1 MARYHVNRLGR
12 FSSPDLLPGA
22 TIDPQS
28 LNRYSYVKDD
38 PIDFTDPSG
47 QLCVQ
52 WTNYTWVGGGDSG
65 PGSWQISSVE
75 TDCFAD
81 PRMPGDDG
89 GRGGGGGLDPD
100 LSKKFIAKIKCNLG
114 SQQVIQ
120 ALEANFSS
128 FANYSSADN
137 KSYTVFTPGPIS
149 GGERLGIDSTVSIPF
164 IPRVFT
170 LRYPRRR
177 RYFGR
182 TRWLYVSNGWKR
194 TTSSLPWGDFLRC
207 DRFWERTDQLHD

>member
-1 MARYHVNRLGR
+1 M
-12 FSSPDLLPGA
+12 
-22 TIDPQS
+22 
-28 LNRYSYVKDD
+28 
-38 PIDFTDPSG
+38 
-47 QLCVQ
+47 Q

-170 LRYPRRR
+170 SDTHAVDVTSVGQDGFTFQTVGNGQHPLYPGEIS
-177 RYFGR
+177 FGA
-182 TRWLYVSNGWKR
+182 TDSGNGQINF
-194 TTSSLPWGDFLRC
+194 TIDISGDFASVKYAVGFLFGGDTLREQC
-207 DRFWERTDQLHD
+207 MV